1 MFIDRA
7 TIKVTSGAG
16 GDGAV
21 AFRHEKY
28 VAHGGPSGGD
38 GGHGGSVVLVATED
52 LQTLLDFQ
60 YKREFAAQPGKSGG
74 TTNKTGKSGED
85 LQVRV
90 PCGTVVYDAESGEL
104 LADLVDPGETFVAA
118 KGGRGGRGN
127 ASFATP
133 TNRAPTTAERGGPAE
148 ARALR
153 LELKLLADVGLVG
166 LPNAGKST
174 LISAVSAARP
184 KIADYPF
191 TTLEPHLGVVRF
203 GEGEHIVLADVPGL
217 IEGAHKGAGLGHEFL
232 RHLERTRVLVHVVDL
247 SGGLEGRD
255 PLEDWRTIER
265 ELAQYS
271 PELAGRP
278 RLAAFNKI
286 DLPEAQAHL
295 DRVGAELATQGIPAF
310 PVSAATRQGLDPL
323 LNHLRRLVAETPA
336 PPRFEPA
343 PAAQKPREAGPPFA
357 ITRHNDTFVVTGPA
371 VDPLVA
377 GHRLDSVEAAAR
389 LERNLTRLGV
399 YEALRSRGVKDGDT
413 VRIGDMEFT
422 YVE

>member
-7 TIKVTSGAG
+7 QIKVTSGAG

-38 GGHGGSVVLVATED
+38 GGSGGSVVLIATED

-60 YKREFAAQPGKSGG
+60 YKREFAADAGKAGG

-85 LQVRV
+85 LLIRV
-90 PCGTVVYDAESGEL
+90 PCGTVVYDADTGDL
-104 LADLVDPGETFVAA
+104 LADLVNPGETYMAA

-127 ASFATP
+127 AAFATP

-148 ARALR
+148 LRNLR

-191 TTLEPHLGVVRF
+191 TTLEPNLGVVRF
-203 GEGEHIVLADVPGL
+203 GEAEHIVIADVPGL
-217 IEGAHKGAGLGHEFL
+217 IEGAHRGAGLGHEFL
-232 RHLERTRVLVHVVDL
+232 RHLERTKVLVHVVDV

-255 PLEDWRTIER
+255 PLEDWKTIEE
-265 ELAQYS
+265 ELKNYS
-271 PELAGRP
+271 PELAERP
-278 RLAAFNKI
+278 RVAALNKI
-286 DLPEAQAHL
+286 DIPEAQENL
-295 DRVGAELATQGIPAF
+295 ERLKRELEPKGVPVF
-310 PVSAATRQGLDPL
+310 PISAATRQGLEPL
-323 LNHLRRLVAETPA
+323 LNYLRRMVAETPA
-336 PPRFEPA
+336 PARFEPT
-343 PAAQKPREAGPPFA
+343 PVSPKPKETGPPFT
-357 ITRHNDTFVVTGPA
+357 IKRQDRVYVITGPA
-371 VDPLVA
+371 VESAVGNL
-377 GHRLDSVEAAAR
+377 RLDSVEAAAR
-389 LERNLTRLGV
+389 LERNLTRMGV
-399 YEALRSRGVKDGDT
+399 YDALRSMGVQDGDT

>member
-60 YKREFAAQPGKSGG
+60 YKREFSAQAGKNGG
-74 TTNKTGKSGED
+74 TTNKTGKSADD
-85 LQVRV
+85 LEIRV
-90 PCGTVVYDAESGEL
+90 PRGTVVYDAESGDL
-104 LADLVDPGETFVAA
+104 LADLVSDGERFVAA

-133 TNRAPTTAERGGPAE
+133 TNRAPTTSERGGPAE
-148 ARALR
+148 QRSLR

-232 RHLERTRVLVHVVDL
+232 RHLERTRVLVHVLDL

-255 PLEDWRTIER
+255 PLDDWNTIEA
-265 ELAQYS
+265 ELARYS
-271 PELAGRP
+271 PELAERP
-278 RLAAFNKI
+278 RLAAVNKL
-286 DLPEAQAHL
+286 DLPEAQANL
-295 DRVGAELATQGIPAF
+295 DRVKSGLEAQAV
-310 PVSAATRQGLDPL
+310 PVFEISAATRRGLDPL
-323 LNHLRRLVAETPA
+323 LQHLRRLVAETPP
-336 PPRFEPA
+336 PPRFLPTPTTQKREPV
-343 PAAQKPREAGPPFA
+343 PPFSISRQNQVFA
-357 ITRHNDTFVVTGPA
+357 VTGPA
-371 VDPLVA
+371 VEPLVA

-399 YEALRSRGVKDGDT
+399 YDALRARGVKDGDT

>member
-28 VAHGGPSGGD
+28 VAYGGPSGGD
-38 GGHGGSVVLVATED
+38 GGNGGSIVLVATGD

-60 YKREFAAQPGKSGG
+60 YRREFAAESGKAGG
-74 TTNKTGKSGED
+74 TTNKTGKSGHD
-85 LQVRV
+85 IPIRI
-90 PCGTVVYDAESGEL
+90 PCGTVVYDAESGAL
-104 LADLVDPGETFVAA
+104 LADLVEPGESFVPA

-133 TNRAPTTAERGGPAE
+133 TNRAPVTFEPGSPGER
-148 ARALR
+148 RSLR
-153 LELKLLADVGLVG
+153 LELKLLADVGIVG

-191 TTLEPHLGVVRF
+191 TTVEPHLGVVRF
-203 GEGEHIVLADVPGL
+203 AEGEHIVLADVPGL
-217 IEGAHKGAGLGHEFL
+217 IEGAHRGAGLGHEFL

-247 SGGLEGRD
+247 SGGLPGSD
-255 PLEDWRTIER
+255 PLEAWQTIET
-265 ELAQYS
+265 ELARYS
-271 PELAGRP
+271 PDLAERP
-278 RLAAFNKI
+278 RVAALNKL
-286 DLPEAQAHL
+286 DLPEAREHEP
-295 DRVGAELATQGIPAF
+295 RVREALEANGV
-310 PVSAATRQGLDPL
+310 PVFAISAATRAGLEPL
-323 LNHLRRLVAETPA
+323 LSHSRRMVAETPA
-336 PPRFEPA
+336 PERFEPSRA
-343 PAAQKPREAGPPFA
+343 PELRPAAAPFA
-357 ITRHNDTFVVTGPA
+357 ITRHNSVFVVSGPA
-371 VDPLVA
+371 VDHLVA
-377 GHRLDSVEAAAR
+377 GRQLDSADVAAR

-399 YEALRSRGVKDGDT
+399 YAALRARGVKDGDT
-413 VRIGDMEFT
+413 VRIGDVEFT

>member
-7 TIKVTSGAG
+7 QIKVTSGAG

-21 AFRHEKY
+21 AFRREKY

-38 GGHGGSVVLVATED
+38 GGTGGSVILIATED

-60 YKREFAAQPGKSGG
+60 YRREYAAEAGKAGG
-74 TTNKTGKSGED
+74 TKNMSGKSGED

-90 PCGTVVYDAESGEL
+90 PCGTVIYDAETGDL
-104 LADLVDPGETFVAA
+104 LADLVNPGETFMAA

-133 TNRAPTTAERGGPAE
+133 TNRAPTTAEHGSPNE
-148 ARALR
+148 SRALR

-174 LISAVSAARP
+174 LISAVSSARP

-203 GEGEHIVLADVPGL
+203 GEAEHIVLADVPGL

-232 RHLERTRVLVHVVDL
+232 RHLERTKVLVHLVDL

-255 PLEDWRTIER
+255 PLQDWQTIEA
-265 ELAQYS
+265 ELANYS
-271 PELAGRP
+271 PELAVRP
-278 RLAAFNKI
+278 RVAALNKVDI
-286 DLPEAQAHL
+286 PEAQANL
-295 DRVGAELATQGIPAF
+295 ERVKEALEPKGV
-310 PVSAATRQGLDPL
+310 PVFVISAATREGLEPL
-323 LNHLRRLVAETPA
+323 LNFLRRMVAETPA
-336 PPRFEPA
+336 PERFEPT
-343 PAAQKPREAGPPFA
+343 PVTPKPKEGPPFT
-357 ITRHNDTFVVTGPA
+357 IRRQDSTYIVTGQA
-371 VDPLVA
+371 VEQAA
-377 GHRLDSVEAAAR
+377 GNLRLDSVEAASR
-389 LERNLTRLGV
+389 LERNLSRLGV
-399 YEALRSRGVKDGDT
+399 YDALRAMGVKDGDT
-413 VRIGDMEFT
+413 VRIGEMEFT